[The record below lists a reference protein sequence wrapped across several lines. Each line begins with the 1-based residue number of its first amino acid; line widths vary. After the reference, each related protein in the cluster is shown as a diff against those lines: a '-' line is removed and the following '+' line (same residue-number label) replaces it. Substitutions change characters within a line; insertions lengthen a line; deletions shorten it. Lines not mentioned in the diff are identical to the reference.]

1 MANKAT
7 LTYLLPPNSI
17 IEEIEKSPKLQL
29 SEGFRVNNWKD
40 VMGEFYCN
48 MKDID
53 IQISSDEA
61 KLKKHLNSLNTNKV
75 KDNYIYSLFRIDK
88 INDTT
93 FYCCHYYDITMKH
106 DGVYSRKSSQC
117 STCIQPYTVKIQNRN
132 IISQFGSQVEK
143 N

>member
-61 KLKKHLNSLNTNKV
+61 KLKNT
-75 KDNYIYSLFRIDK
+75 
-88 INDTT
+88 
-93 FYCCHYYDITMKH
+93 
-106 DGVYSRKSSQC
+106 
-117 STCIQPYTVKIQNRN
+117 
-132 IISQFGSQVEK
+132 
-143 N
+143 